1 MTMLHPNP
9 TTAEIQVVTYSL
21 QEHLLEGVKDDVIS
35 EIAEKITLIK
45 NGVITRED
53 AINEITSIV
62 TADFPLSREEA
73 VEIAN
78 GILTVLGKPA

>member
-1 MTMLHPNP
+1 MTMLYPAP

-21 QEHLLEGVKDDVIS
+21 QEHLIEGVKDDVIS

-45 NGVITRED
+45 DGVMTRED
-53 AINEITSIV
+53 AHNEISFV
-62 TADFPLSREEA
+62 LTAEFSLPRQEAEEL
-73 VEIAN
+73 AN